1 MKLCSKD
8 LYDLKIIDE
17 IISEPVGGAHR
28 DRDLIINN
36 LRNSIRTNLD
46 FFKNMSQ
53 EEILNQ
59 RKNRFLSIG
68 RSKGFASDADL
79 SDNLSMKTNILDKF
93 LNIYSNRKNYLI
105 ISVVITLLISTLIFF
120 L

>member
-1 MKLCSKD
+1 M
-8 LYDLKIIDE
+8 
-17 IISEPVGGAHR
+17 GGAHR

-53 EEILNQ
+53 EDILNQ

-68 RSKGFASDADL
+68 RSKGFSRDADL
-79 SDNLSMKTNILDKF
+79 SDNLSMKTNILHKF

-105 ISVVITLLISTLIFF
+105 ISFVATLLISTLIFF